1 MSDMYKK
8 TKNKQRQSHNKQERE
23 KNAKSLVNDVILI
36 VFIELKRFNSLLE
49 TSENSTNLTLFS

>member
-49 TSENSTNLTLFS
+49 MSENSTNLTLFS

>member
-1 MSDMYKK
+1 MYKK

-49 TSENSTNLTLFS
+49 MSENSTNLTLFS

>member
-8 TKNKQRQSHNKQERE
+8 KQRQSHNKPERE
-23 KNAKSLVNDVILI
+23 KNAKSLVNDVMLI

-49 TSENSTNLTLFS
+49 MSENSTNLTLFS